1 MSLFGLD
8 WMEAEK
14 PRSRGER
21 SERKKWEGWRMM
33 PRMPEGIGNRDEG
46 WEGEREKRVGGRGT
60 WG

>member
-14 PRSRGER
+14 PRSREAQGRGSGTVGAGER

-33 PRMPEGIGNRDEG
+33 PRMPEGIGNRE
-46 WEGEREKRVGGRGT
+46 
-60 WG
+60 